1 MNTTGRIHHLIGILA
16 AAACALLAFA
26 AASPALSQTISV
38 PHYGPPA
45 SVIPAQVHTV
55 IAAGMPGLAD
65 HPDRA
70 RRRLGR
76 SHRGRGPGPRP
87 DRLRDH
93 RMSPAGRPGRHR
105 AAPYKADIAGPCC
118 RSL

>member
-45 SVIPAQVHTV
+45 SVIPAQVPAQVHTV
-55 IAAGMPGLAD
+55 IAAGMPGWQITLIALAAALGAATMAVVL
-65 HPDRA
+65 DRA
-70 RRRLGR
+70 RTAR
-76 SHRGRGPGPRP
+76 
-87 DRLRDH
+87 
-93 RMSPAGRPGRHR
+93 R
-105 AAPYKADIAGPCC
+105 AASATTA
-118 RSL
+118 

>member
-45 SVIPAQVHTV
+45 SVIPAQVPAQVHTV
-55 IAAGMPGLAD
+55 IAAGMPGWQITLIALAAALAAATTAVFA
-65 HPDRA
+65 DRA
-70 RRRLGR
+70 RTARR
-76 SHRGRGPGPRP
+76 S
-87 DRLRDH
+87 
-93 RMSPAGRPGRHR
+93 
-105 AAPYKADIAGPCC
+105 AAAA
-118 RSL
+118 